1 MSTAWDDRAFQSALR
16 SHLNKLEKSS
26 EELPKRMTD
35 AMAERARSTVARDTG
50 GTAAGIKSTG
60 GKGVAELRAPNP
72 YLEFGTSR
80 MAAQPFVRPARNE
93 VEQAFRAGHYKPDL

>member
-1 MSTAWDDRAFQSALR
+1 MSTEWDDRAFQTALR
-16 SHLNKLEKSS
+16 SRLNKLEQSADA
-26 EELPKRMTD
+26 LPKRMTD

-60 GKGVAELRAPNP
+60 GKGEAEFRAPNP

-80 MAAQPFVRPARNE
+80 MSAQPFVRPARNE
-93 VEQAFRAGHYKPDL
+93 VEQAFRAGRYKPDL